1 MKKFLCLFL
10 SVITLLSFISCND
23 KKDDSP
29 IQNGTYVAVGDYK
42 SYSIGG
48 YEVSNA
54 PYLRLN
60 TNNKL
65 FGLAL
70 LSSSGYEEQGPYG
83 FDEFGVLVATSH
95 GDAVYRFEV
104 IDRNTLIFKSPA
116 DNIYKIPI
124 DTTFVFSKDFK

>member
-10 SVITLLSFISCND
+10 SVITLLSFTSCND

-29 IQNGTYVAVGDYK
+29 IQNGTYVAVGD
-42 SYSIGG
+42 

-116 DNIYKIPI
+116 DNIYNIPI
-124 DTTFVFSKDFK
+124 GTTFVFSKEFK

>member
-10 SVITLLSFISCND
+10 SVITLLSFTSCND

-29 IQNGTYVAVGDYK
+29 IQNGTYVAVGDY
-42 SYSIGG
+42 
-48 YEVSNA
+48 EVSNA
-54 PYLRLN
+54 PYIRLN
-60 TNNKL
+60 TNDKL

-116 DNIYKIPI
+116 DNIYNIPI
-124 DTTFVFSKDFK
+124 DTPFVFSKDFK